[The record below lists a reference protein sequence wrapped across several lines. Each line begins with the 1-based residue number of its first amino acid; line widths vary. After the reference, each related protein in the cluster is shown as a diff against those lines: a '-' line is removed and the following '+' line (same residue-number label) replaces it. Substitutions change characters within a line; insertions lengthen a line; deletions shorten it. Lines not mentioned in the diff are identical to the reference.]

1 MDGCTSKATLGHIMS
16 NCQTML
22 HQGRYTHRHDSCLNY
37 IYKTLKENKPNHL
50 EIFADLE
57 DCKING
63 GTVPPDVTLTGSR
76 PDLVLVDR
84 QSKKVSLIELTITW
98 DTTANTDSARDRK
111 QARYAY
117 LKEDIEERG
126 FHCFNNPL
134 EIGTRGYI
142 SQRNKSTISY
152 LAEICKVRKPK
163 LFVKT
168 IGKIALL
175 GSYQIYLARNSQ
187 DWSSGGLLIP

>member
-1 MDGCTSKATLGHIMS
+1 MLGYVGMLSQI
-16 NCQTML
+16 CQSL
-22 HQGRYTHRHDSCLNY
+22 SHSVCLPVQFDSLSVCQFN
-37 IYKTLKENKPNHL
+37 
-50 EIFADLE
+50 
-57 DCKING
+57 
-63 GTVPPDVTLTGSR
+63 
-76 PDLVLVDR
+76 LVF
-84 QSKKVSLIELTITW
+84 SI
-98 DTTANTDSARDRK
+98 ANTDAARDRK

-142 SQRNKSTISY
+142 SQRNKSTNSY

-175 GSYQIYLARNSQ
+175 DSYQIYLARNSQ
-187 DWSSGGLLIP
+187 DWSAGGVTNPIIKSHIKSMLQLLIL

>member
-1 MDGCTSKATLGHIMS
+1 MPNVVWRAAQPQPHWGISCPTVRECYIKEGTHI
-16 NCQTML
+16 
-22 HQGRYTHRHDSCLNY
+22 DSCLNY

-98 DTTANTDSARDRK
+98 DTTANTDAARDRK

-134 EIGTRGYI
+134 EIGTRAI
-142 SQRNKSTISY
+142 
-152 LAEICKVRKPK
+152 
-163 LFVKT
+163 
-168 IGKIALL
+168 
-175 GSYQIYLARNSQ
+175 
-187 DWSSGGLLIP
+187 